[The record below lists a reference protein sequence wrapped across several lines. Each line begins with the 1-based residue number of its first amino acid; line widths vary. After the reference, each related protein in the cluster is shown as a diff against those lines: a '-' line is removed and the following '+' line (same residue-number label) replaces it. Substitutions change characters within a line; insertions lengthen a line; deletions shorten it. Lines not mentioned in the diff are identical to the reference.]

1 MHRNNVCFLKL
12 PISNLWDMCLPIPCS
27 SLTSLCVPTSL
38 LLLIATKKI
47 RCLCCAW
54 EALLCWCSLPRQVQL
69 IAQKQCNTGWEP
81 TLHNLSGKVLQAC
94 FCPDTHV
101 ARDNFES
108 LEPNSLRM
116 YLSILCQSYKLGF
129 FCIQRPILLETGNA
143 CFPPRGQT
151 CWRLELA
158 YIQLTALLR
167 CIQSNLYC

>member
-12 PISNLWDMCLPIPCS
+12 PVSNLWGMCLTIPCS

-81 TLHNLSGKVLQAC
+81 TLHNLSGK
-94 FCPDTHV
+94 T
-101 ARDNFES
+101 
-108 LEPNSLRM
+108 
-116 YLSILCQSYKLGF
+116 YKLVSVLTHMLQETTLRAWSPTVWECISA
-129 FCIQRPILLETGNA
+129 FCVRAINWVSSA
-143 CFPPRGQT
+143 YRGQS
-151 CWRLELA
+151 CWRLGMHVFHQEAKPAGGWNWHIYSSLH
-158 YIQLTALLR
+158 
-167 CIQSNLYC
+167 C